1 MTFCTFLLMDRL
13 MVGREILTC
22 CCTEEEFPPE
32 AFYPAG
38 PPTLLV
44 FDVLVVP
51 VFQRGRPMVITMRS
65 WLAAPCS
72 AGGCSGRAANGAIRH
87 PVDSLTF
94 AF

>member
-1 MTFCTFLLMDRL
+1 MGVIMTFCTFLLMDRL

-22 CCTEEEFPPE
+22 CCTEEELPPE

-51 VFQRGRPMVITMRS
+51 VFSELARPLV
-65 WLAAPCS
+65 P
-72 AGGCSGRAANGAIRH
+72 GGC
-87 PVDSLTF
+87 
-94 AF
+94 

>member
-1 MTFCTFLLMDRL
+1 MGVIMTFCTFLLMDRL

-44 FDVLVVP
+44 FDVMVVP
-51 VFQRGRPMVITMRS
+51 VFS
-65 WLAAPCS
+65 ELARFLVPGTC
-72 AGGCSGRAANGAIRH
+72 
-87 PVDSLTF
+87 
-94 AF
+94 